1 MERMLL
7 VMTENPAAAIA
18 GLAAM
23 VCLATWPLFRTRPA
37 MLGTYVG
44 NNLGFMAHYGLLR
57 EWTAVAMNGLMSIQ
71 TVVALGLVRWPGLRW
86 AYYALMPLLAG
97 ASLLTWQGL
106 PSLLSAVATTLSTIG
121 RMQKNDIVLRLLL
134 LSSTPVWAMHDLIIG
149 SLPGLAADVLSLS
162 TGAAMLLRSPKIW
175 TAVTNAVQTASRR
188 AASLVPLS
196 RLLG

>member
-7 VMTENPAAAIA
+7 VMTENPAASIA

-23 VCLATWPLFRTRPA
+23 VCLTTWPLFRTRAA

-44 NNLGFMAHYGLLR
+44 NNPGFIAHYGLLR

-71 TVVALGLVRWPGLRW
+71 TVVALGLVRWPRLRW

-97 ASLLTWQGL
+97 ASLVTWQGL
-106 PSLLSAVATTLSTIG
+106 PSLLSAIATTLSTIG

-134 LSSTPVWAMHDLIIG
+134 L
-149 SLPGLAADVLSLS
+149 
-162 TGAAMLLRSPKIW
+162 
-175 TAVTNAVQTASRR
+175 
-188 AASLVPLS
+188 
-196 RLLG
+196 